1 MKETRERMLRH
12 YVDLGLRDGW
22 KEYVWDIVKQF
33 DKTFPGFKDEFL
45 VRIKEKKDEM
55 SNLQRTNG
63 SEADKKAD

>member
-1 MKETRERMLRH
+1 MTERERLLNH

-22 KEYVWDIVKQF
+22 KKYVWDMVNQINKR
-33 DKTFPGFKDEFL
+33 FPGFKDDFL

-55 SNLQRTNG
+55 SDVQCSNG